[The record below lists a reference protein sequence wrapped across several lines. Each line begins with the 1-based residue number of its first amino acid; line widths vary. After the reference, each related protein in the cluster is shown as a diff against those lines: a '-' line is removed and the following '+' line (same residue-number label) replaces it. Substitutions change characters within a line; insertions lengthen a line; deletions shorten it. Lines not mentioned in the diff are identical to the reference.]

1 MSYRAPTRAF
11 SPLTSGTLVCRQ
23 GRGGRGRRVAACLR
37 DHTALQL
44 PPKPPHT
51 PLPAHPRGRDVT
63 CLPHSGARGCCCHE
77 CGRGAR
83 GGTPGCR
90 LTPLVSHPIPPLP
103 FPPRPISAA
112 STLPPLRAAPPTPL
126 AFFPLHRGYHTA
138 GTTCERALP
147 TAKRLEISRSH
158 ATTMHKHPPPH
169 TGLLSS
175 RIS

>member
-37 DHTALQL
+37 DHTALHL
-44 PPKPPHT
+44 PPKPPRT

-63 CLPHSGARGCCCHE
+63 RLPHSGARGCCCHE

-126 AFFPLHRGYHTA
+126 AFFPLHRGYHMRTGA
-138 GTTCERALP
+138 SP
-147 TAKRLEISRSH
+147 
-158 ATTMHKHPPPH
+158 HPPATSPRTLTVVRRLPDQACRRH
-169 TGLLSS
+169 RASY
-175 RIS
+175 R